1 MATSVEFSGDVEVEG
16 TQVKA
21 GKYAIFT
28 IPGKEEW
35 TLILNSNWQQHL
47 ADDYDEKLDVV
58 RVRVK
63 PETGEAH
70 QERLK
75 YEIEEEGDG
84 EGEIAV
90 HWEALEVSLPFTCK

>member
-1 MATSVEFSGDVEVEG
+1 MATSVEFSGAVKVGG
-16 TQVKA
+16 THVKA
-21 GKYAIFT
+21 GKYAFFT

-35 TLILNSNWQQHL
+35 TLILNTNWQQHL
-47 ADDYDEKLDVV
+47 ADDYDEYLDVV

-63 PETGEAH
+63 PETGEPH

-75 YEIEEEGDG
+75 YEIEDKGNG
-84 EGEIAV
+84 VGGIVV

>member
-1 MATSVEFSGDVEVEG
+1 MATSVEFSGAVKVGG
-16 TQVKA
+16 THVKT
-21 GKYAIFT
+21 GKYAFFT

-35 TLILNSNWQQHL
+35 TLILNTNWQQHL
-47 ADDYDEKLDVV
+47 ADDYDEYLDVV

-63 PETGEAH
+63 PETGEPH

-75 YEIEEEGDG
+75 YEIEDKGNG
-84 EGEIAV
+84 VGGIVV